1 MSLVGHLKDESSLSQ
16 YYLQIGLLNY
26 CFRSTILELY
36 IAKTKKLSGWEG
48 GGGGGG
54 RKTDSKTS
62 LHRQSRSRMV
72 KSFKYLRSL
81 ADQNLTFCDHVDF
94 VYKESSTASFS
105 LEKIE
110 KL

>member
-36 IAKTKKLSGWEG
+36 IAKTKKLSGWEVG

-54 RKTDSKTS
+54 RQTARPVSIGNQEVEWSKVLS
-62 LHRQSRSRMV
+62 ICV
-72 KSFKYLRSL
+72 
-81 ADQNLTFCDHVDF
+81 A
-94 VYKESSTASFS
+94 
-105 LEKIE
+105 
-110 KL
+110 